1 MSERG
6 VFAVDRGIW
15 DHESFAKDPFTEREA
30 FIWLVGEASYRQRKA
45 RVGSVVV
52 DLARGQVAHSYRFMA
67 ERWKWSLGKVQR
79 FLKRLETDTIIET
92 QSDTGALVVTICN
105 YDKYQKVSLPSDTPS
120 DTAGDTQ
127 PIRERYR
134 LEDRKTKEIS
144 SETSSL
150 RSAAAPD
157 AGEKAKPE
165 RQLVLEELT
174 AVVSPERAQAIVD
187 HRKRIKAP
195 LGAHAAKLLAKS
207 LARSQNPNSAA
218 DLMIERGWRGFDPA
232 WAPAQS
238 LAPAAPP
245 APAPAD
251 EDAQWRRKLKRWRET
266 GEWNGHWGNHPETPG
281 FQAICPKNILRE
293 FNLERP
299 AA

>member
-30 FIWLVGEASYRQRKA
+30 FIWLVGEASYRPRKT
-45 RVGSVVV
+45 RVGSIVVE
-52 DLARGQVAHSYRFMA
+52 LQRGQVAHSYRFMA
-67 ERWKWSLGKVQR
+67 ERWSWSLGKVQR

-150 RSAAAPD
+150 RSADAPD

-207 LARSQNPNSAA
+207 LAKSQNPNSAA
-218 DLMIERGWRGFDPA
+218 DLMIERGWRGFDPS
-232 WAPAQS
+232 WGPAQS
-238 LAPAAPP
+238 LGPTTPP
-245 APAPAD
+245 PPPVD
-251 EDAQWRRKLKRWRET
+251 EDAKWRRKLKRWRET

-281 FQAICPKNILRE
+281 FQALCPKHILRE